1 LIAIREATTEDIAPC
16 VAIIAT
22 YTTRFAWQ
30 VTLAG
35 NPNRYGRHAEGD
47 AHMSFHLQQVRLPKT
62 RVLRLPSSLTPLE
75 TIWERYAARFVA
87 LDDDGFAGYLLLQ
100 HLPDLRQALIARLLV
115 DEPVRGKGAGT
126 ALLQAAQAWA
136 MNRGVHALLAHAP
149 LRNVPGIVFYQRR
162 GFRICGLSERFYPTR
177 EDALL
182 LGQTLA

>member
-1 LIAIREATTEDIAPC
+1 LITIREATTEDIAQC
-16 VAIIAT
+16 VAITAT

-35 NPNRYGRHAEGD
+35 NPNRYDRHAEGD
-47 AHMSFHLQQVRLPKT
+47 AHVSYHLQQVRLPKS

-100 HLPDLRQALIARLLV
+100 DLPDQRQALIARLLV

-126 ALLQAAQAWA
+126 GLLQAAQAWA
-136 MNRGVHALLAHAP
+136 INQGVHALLAHAP
-149 LRNVPGIVFYQRR
+149 LRNVPGIAFYQRR
-162 GFRICGLSERFYPTR
+162 GFRMCGLSERFYPTR

-182 LGQTLA
+182 LGQTIA